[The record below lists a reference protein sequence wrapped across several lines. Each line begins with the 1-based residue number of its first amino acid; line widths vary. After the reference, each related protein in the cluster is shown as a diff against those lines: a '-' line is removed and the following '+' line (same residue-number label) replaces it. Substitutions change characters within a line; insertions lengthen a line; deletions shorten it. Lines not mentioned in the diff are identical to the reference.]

1 MNSTCAVQQY
11 IQLLIKR
18 NPEDIK
24 TIVTCPEGQDPKFWQ
39 NENLK

>member
-24 TIVTCPEGQDPKFWQ
+24 TIVTCPEGQDPNVWQ
-39 NENLK
+39 YEHLR